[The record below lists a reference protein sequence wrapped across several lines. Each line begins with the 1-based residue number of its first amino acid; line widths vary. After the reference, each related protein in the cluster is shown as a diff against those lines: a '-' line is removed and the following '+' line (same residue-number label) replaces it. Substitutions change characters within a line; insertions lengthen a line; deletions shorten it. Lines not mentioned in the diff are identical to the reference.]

1 MESIL
6 PLDYYTSMI
15 GIMVDQTIFH
25 ELVTVKMPEVIE
37 KFTELQLESTFFT
50 LQWFVCLFSSTLNKQ
65 VLMKNKAS
73 LLILFKKKIL
83 NIVWDNLF
91 VFGVKTFL
99 KVGIVILSMIKV
111 SFEKVKDF
119 GKFFNLFFLKKIMMT
134 GELLLTIEEQSKT
147 ISDIAEFQK
156 NLHELYLSGSKINF
170 IAEHLRNQFKKEFD
184 LKAKQRTHKKRKLSQ
199 ICDIDE
205 PICYEYME
213 ENRNKKESLPAFVFR
228 QKEKSIYLIKNYL
241 LSEK

>member
-25 ELVTVKMPEVIE
+25 ELVTRKMPEVIE
-37 KFTELQLESTFFT
+37 KFSHLQLESTFFT

-65 VLMKNKAS
+65 VLIKIKKHFIN
-73 LLILFKKKIL
+73 LIKKKIL

-99 KVGIVILSMIKV
+99 KVGMVIISMIKT
-111 SFEKVKDF
+111 SFENVKDF
-119 GKFFNLFFLKKIMMT
+119 GKFFSLHLIKIIMI
-134 GELLLTIEEQSKT
+134 GELLLTIEEQSKM
-147 ISDIAEFQK
+147 ISDVTEFQK
-156 NLHELYLSGSKINF
+156 NLHALDLSGKEINF
-170 IAEHLRNQFKKEFD
+170 IAESLRNQFKKDFD
-184 LKAKQRTHKKRKLSQ
+184 LKAKLRSHKKRRSSH

-213 ENRNKKESLPAFVFR
+213 ENRNKKESLPAFIFR
-228 QKEKSIYLIKNYL
+228 QKEKNIYFVKNYL